1 MKRAVITGRGVLSP
15 IGCDWPSFA
24 TAVRAEQGAGPRPFL
39 GALPDEPPL
48 CHLLSDA
55 DALAAFVAA
64 RHDEPLGAMAT
75 AAVRQ
80 ALSEARLATGDGPL
94 DDVGLAMNTIFGP
107 TTWLEPYLERL
118 LTSGP
123 RAARPAVFVDSL
135 LSMPASRVG
144 IALGLRGSTTVLG
157 GSSALE
163 VALDW
168 VRGGRDPAVVAGGG
182 EFQSPKCLR
191 YFHELVRRSG
201 VEHPAPAQGAAFV
214 VLEEAAHA
222 EARGASRF
230 AELIGAGA
238 ASEPQEVAL
247 PWSADHDGTALASAM
262 RGALADACV
271 AADAVSTVVLASGD
285 ELAERCER
293 AAVDAVFGERGASL
307 TLLRPKRLLGET
319 LGAAAAISLLVGL
332 AYLEGKAGETVLVNA
347 FEMGGAVTSL
357 VVRAPP

>member
-15 IGCDWPSFA
+15 LGCDWPSFA
-24 TAVRAEQGAGPRPFL
+24 SAVREGRSAEPRPFP
-39 GALPDEPPL
+39 GALPDDPPL
-48 CHLLSDA
+48 CHLLSDS
-55 DALAAFVAA
+55 DALAALISTK
-64 RHDEPLGAMAT
+64 HDEPLGAMAT

-80 ALSEARLATGDGPL
+80 ALSEAGIAAGDGPL
-94 DDVGLAMNTIFGP
+94 DDVGLAMNTLFGP

-118 LTSGP
+118 QTSGP
-123 RAARPAVFVDSL
+123 RASRPAVFVDSL

-191 YFHELVRRSG
+191 YFAELVRRSG
-201 VEHPAPAQGAAFV
+201 VERRVLAQGAAFV

-222 EARGASRF
+222 DARGAGRF
-230 AELIGAGA
+230 AELLGAGA

-247 PWSADHDGTALASAM
+247 PWSADAQGTAFAAAM
-262 RGALADACV
+262 RGALSDACV
-271 AADAVSTVVLASGD
+271 APD
-285 ELAERCER
+285 ELTLIALACGDDASERNEMAAIESIVGDR
-293 AAVDAVFGERGASL
+293 APSL
-307 TLLRPKRLLGET
+307 TLLRPKRLLGEA
-319 LGAAAAISLLVGL
+319 LGASAAISLLAAL
-332 AYLEGKAGETVLVNA
+332 AHLEGNAGETALVNA

-357 VVRAPP
+357 IVRAAP